1 MPIVSNASFAARSVA
16 QGPQTLAPP
25 SFNGMGWLVI
35 INLAM
40 MTIATLIGIM
50 VIVKLAGD
58 WVKHRRTDVWL
69 SPASIYRVLGILFAT
84 GITIRCGAEMVSLW
98 GWNPHDPVA
107 TGIYLTAK
115 RLFDP
120 IAVSCGITGLMVYI
134 LSEPGMIEQQRK
146 IPFPVNMW
154 LAWPMVKRMLRL
166 GLLTFIA
173 AIGVVSTR

>member
-1 MPIVSNASFAARSVA
+1 MNNSSFAAQAVA
-16 QGPQTLAPP
+16 EGPQTLAPP
-25 SFNGMGWLVI
+25 SFNGMGWLVV
-35 INLAM
+35 INLAV
-40 MTIATLIGIM
+40 MTIATLIGVM
-50 VIVKLAGD
+50 VIVKLVGD
-58 WVKHRRTDVWL
+58 WVKWRDRDVWL

-84 GITIRCGAEMVSLW
+84 GITLRCGAEAVNLW

-115 RLFDP
+115 RLVDP
-120 IAVSCGITGLMVYI
+120 IAVACGIAGLMTYI

-146 IPFPVNMW
+146 IPFPVDMW

-166 GLLTFIA
+166 GLLTFVA

>member
-1 MPIVSNASFAARSVA
+1 MTATANSSFAARAVA
-16 QGPQTLAPP
+16 AGPQTLAPP
-25 SFNGMGWLVI
+25 SFNGMGWLVV

-40 MTIATLIGIM
+40 MTIATLIGVM
-50 VIVKLAGD
+50 VITKLAGD
-58 WVKHRRTDVWL
+58 WVKHRNNDVWL
-69 SPASIYRVLGILFAT
+69 SPASIYRVLGLLFAT

-120 IAVSCGITGLMVYI
+120 FAVTCGITGLMVYI

-146 IPFPVNMW
+146 IPFPVDMW

-166 GLLTFIA
+166 GVLTFIA